1 MLAAGQTTPEQDD
14 RLQKLL
20 EGFVQMMIE
29 RFEVV
34 ARKKSYR
41 ISEANSTVFQEIQS
55 SGGVEEIENEPDGIR
70 ADIFDDHDDVVRS
83 SLRTL
88 LEHADSAGEISCVN
102 PTSYFTNR
110 ICKC

>member
-1 MLAAGQTTPEQDD
+1 MLAAGQATPEQDD

-55 SGGVEEIENEPDGIR
+55 SGGVEEIENVEVLFDARKHKACDVPIFKWGDGVESGQ
-70 ADIFDDHDDVVRS
+70 A
-83 SLRTL
+83 
-88 LEHADSAGEISCVN
+88 AGYVKYVE
-102 PTSYFTNR
+102 
-110 ICKC
+110 